1 MRDPARYALT
11 AFLALAASLLTPAL
25 LHSADDPA
33 YGWQRSGGDFWGSRP
48 EVHAGFS
55 EKGIAVEMTLPPGTE
70 VTYARDG
77 SWAADN
83 ALVQMSTD
91 PVAQGV
97 NEYLPGEAM
106 FPASAT
112 FVYGKDGLPIG
123 TFQRF
128 KLFFRQLWNGFR
140 PSGIRLTYAWGTRL
154 PVGSMY
160 RLWEEETVF
169 ILAGQEEAG
178 KKISSARNLLNDF
191 QAAYGRPPKG
201 PVTRVIVDARR
212 PSGEKGPA
220 QTSIT
225 VRFPAD

>member
-1 MRDPARYALT
+1 MREPVRYALT
-11 AFLALAASLLTPAL
+11 AFLALAASFFSPAL

-33 YGWQRSGGDFWGSRP
+33 YGWQRSGGGFWGSGP

-55 EKGIAVEMTLPPGTE
+55 EKGIAVELTLPPGTG

-83 ALVQMSTD
+83 AIVQMSTD
-91 PVAQGV
+91 PAPRGV

-112 FVYGKDGLPIG
+112 FVYGKDALSIG
-123 TFQRF
+123 AFQRF
-128 KLFFRQLWNGFR
+128 KLFFRHLWNGFR

-169 ILAGQEEAG
+169 ILAGPEEAG
-178 KKISSARNLLNDF
+178 KKISAARNLVNDF
-191 QAAYGRPPKG
+191 HAAYGRPPKG

-212 PSGEKGPA
+212 ASGEKGPA